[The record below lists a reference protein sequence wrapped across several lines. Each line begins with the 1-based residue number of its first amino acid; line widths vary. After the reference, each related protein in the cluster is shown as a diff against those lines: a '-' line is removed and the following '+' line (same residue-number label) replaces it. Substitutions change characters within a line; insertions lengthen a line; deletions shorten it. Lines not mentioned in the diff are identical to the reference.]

1 MNPRINVRL
10 KKTEMELYKD
20 YFHLVNLQRP
30 DELRLSQREIDLAAS
45 FAFLGNFSVE
55 PRSKNIKNF
64 AILRDL
70 TQMSSSMISQYI
82 QRLIEKKTLLKD
94 EDGLIRLPDA
104 VLNIVKIIKRQ
115 IENEGKFVFNYDI
128 EYEVH

>member
-1 MNPRINVRL
+1 MNPKINVGL

-30 DELRLSQREIDLAAS
+30 NELRLSQREIDLAAS

-55 PRSKNIKNF
+55 PRSKNVKNF
-64 AILRDL
+64 AVLRDL
-70 TQMSSSMISQYI
+70 TEMSSSMISQYVG
-82 QRLIEKKTLLKD
+82 RLIEKKTLIKD
-94 EDGLIRLPDA
+94 EDGLVRLPDA
-104 VLNIVKIIKRQ
+104 ILGLIKIIKRQ